1 MTNIFSVPTCKI
13 TELEFGYLA
22 TWAYSADINHGGLIR
37 KTAMKMKKRGK
48 TNKRQWGVV
57 VEVVGW
63 GKNKQRTPS
72 TWSDAVCRR
81 VQFPTPFWRVT
92 YSFSIFVRLCSGAPS
107 ARPNCLLL
115 LQEEEEEI
123 SFLFYFLPSS
133 QSDRVQSCSRRIV
146 VFNKSYSSF
155 LISPRFFL
163 NKNVMVIALV
173 DTKKR
178 KKKNFWRKLFFRL
191 CRVRAP
197 V

>member
-1 MTNIFSVPTCKI
+1 M
-13 TELEFGYLA
+13 
-22 TWAYSADINHGGLIR
+22 
-37 KTAMKMKKRGK
+37 
-48 TNKRQWGVV
+48 

-115 LQEEEEEI
+115 LQEEEEI

-155 LISPRFFL
+155 LISSPLLFEQKCYGYCSRRH
-163 NKNVMVIALV
+163 KK
-173 DTKKR
+173 TK
-178 KKKNFWRKLFFRL
+178 KKKNFGANYFSD
-191 CRVRAP
+191 CVVCVRPCKTVCAFICFGLEEEEELT
-197 V
+197 

>member
-1 MTNIFSVPTCKI
+1 MTNIFSVPICKI
-13 TELEFGYLA
+13 TELEFVYLA

-123 SFLFYFLPSS
+123 SFYFIFFLLPNPIVSSRALGGLSSSIKAILLFLFL
-133 QSDRVQSCSRRIV
+133 
-146 VFNKSYSSF
+146 
-155 LISPRFFL
+155 PRFFL